1 MQNLR
6 KRWCLTRFMESNQEN
21 QILLIS
27 LARITFLS
35 LAEKLNLLKK
45 LDSFND
51 LALLSLTDLSEIC
64 GRSLKKA
71 FWDGAEN
78 LRAAKR
84 EEAVLRAKNIRT
96 VFYSSPEYPALLRES
111 VNAPFA
117 LFCMGDVSCLSE
129 KTVSV
134 VGTRRITPEAK
145 RAAVQFA
152 KEAAKDGVTVVSGL
166 ACGVDSAAHAG
177 AVEANFE
184 AENSAALGKT
194 CAVLPCG
201 IDTIV
206 PYANRKL
213 AENILR
219 SGGVIVS
226 EYVPGVPS
234 ERWRFVQRNRIIAAL
249 SPATLV
255 VQAPGGSGS
264 LITADFALECG
275 RDVLFHKA
283 AFSENA
289 EKVRNYTESE
299 LQARFALGK
308 ASRTKLENTP
318 EKYLEAGAPV
328 IENYQDFCRCMTE
341 MPGTRGYSNEKNM
354 QFELF

>member
-1 MQNLR
+1 
-6 KRWCLTRFMESNQEN
+6 MELNQKN
-21 QILLIS
+21 QLLMIS

-51 LALLSLTDLSEIC
+51 LALLSLTDLSGIC

-71 FWDGAEN
+71 IWDGAEN
-78 LRAAKR
+78 LRAAKK
-84 EEAVLRAKNIRT
+84 EEAVLRAKNIRMVLYT
-96 VFYSSPEYPALLRES
+96 SSEYPALLRKT

-117 LFCMGDVSCLSE
+117 LFCIGDISCLSG

-134 VGTRRITPEAK
+134 VGTRRIAPEAK
-145 RAAVQFA
+145 KAAVQFA
-152 KEAAKDGVTVVSGL
+152 KDAAKDGVTVISGL
-166 ACGVDSAAHAG
+166 ACGVDSAAHTG
-177 AVEANFE
+177 AVEANLE
-184 AENSAALGKT
+184 AENSSLLGKT

-226 EYVPGVPS
+226 EYVPGVPA

-249 SPATLV
+249 SPATVV
-255 VQAPGGSGS
+255 VQAPSGSGS

-289 EKVRNYTESE
+289 AVVRNFTESE

-328 IENYQDFCRCMTE
+328 IENYQDFCKCMTE
-341 MPGTRGYSNEKNM
+341 MPGMRRYAGGKNI
-354 QFELF
+354 QLELSI

>member
-1 MQNLR
+1 
-6 KRWCLTRFMESNQEN
+6 MELNQKN
-21 QILLIS
+21 QLLMIS

-51 LALLSLTDLSEIC
+51 LALLSLTDLSGIC

-71 FWDGAEN
+71 IWDGAEN
-78 LRAAKR
+78 LRAAKK
-84 EEAVLRAKNIRT
+84 EEAVLRAKNIRMVLYT
-96 VFYSSPEYPALLRES
+96 SSEYPALLRET

-117 LFCMGDVSCLSE
+117 LFCIGDISCLSG

-134 VGTRRITPEAK
+134 VGTRRIAPEAK
-145 RAAVQFA
+145 KAAVQFA
-152 KEAAKDGVTVVSGL
+152 KDAAKDGVTVISGL
-166 ACGVDSAAHAG
+166 ACGVDSAAHTG
-177 AVEANFE
+177 AVEANLE
-184 AENSAALGKT
+184 AENSSLLGKT

-226 EYVPGVPS
+226 EYVPGVPA

-249 SPATLV
+249 SPATVV
-255 VQAPGGSGS
+255 VQAPSGSGS

-275 RDVLFHKA
+275 RDVLFHKS

-289 EKVRNYTESE
+289 AVVRNFTESE

-328 IENYQDFCRCMTE
+328 IENYQDFCKCMTE
-341 MPGTRGYSNEKNM
+341 MPGMRRYAGGKNI
-354 QFELF
+354 QLELSI